1 MADRL
6 ADKIADRFLFS
17 TLSHVQGGILGTLTQ
32 PFFYGAS
39 CDKWAHEPT
48 LIPDPTLIYKAG
60 MQGWIDDNTAR
71 LACAMNGV
79 AYAPDTAGQVPVK
92 LFDGKGKVICTLPSM
107 QSGLWA
113 GIMRSMLSLPGE
125 GKIMDAYVRGILTEN
140 QAKWRL
146 KRYGANVEHW
156 FSMYPSWQSAPGEGT
171 IIDGWIRGLLDNDDY
186 ESLMRRAGADL
197 NWFAKVPHLY
207 YSRVSPGV
215 LNEAVNRGYISPADW
230 SGGIDRSGYGAS
242 FDKSVWDRM
251 RSIMPG
257 PGEITR
263 MAARFGF
270 HATFASALGLYDDQP
285 ADYRRQMDR
294 AGCHEDLGMPI
305 AADGVARNATWKDIY
320 WAQSR
325 RGLSVGEAMRMYH
338 RLRPEEMVNVN
349 KFVPGAKPFGLD
361 ELDMWLEYNDIPS
374 SVRSNLTETG
384 FIPLSLREIRM
395 TVKLGVKSKEWV
407 VARLQD
413 QGHRKDR
420 AEDLYDI
427 IFAQEQWRRNNG
439 IRSLIEGG
447 PAVAAREVLA
457 SYEEG
462 TIDAD
467 GATTNLAQLGFKNE
481 PIALQLAIVDSR
493 VTRKIVRAGVTS
505 VKRDYVNGTLNAEEA
520 TVQLVAMGVAGKR
533 IQQHLAMWTL
543 QRSRT
548 RRTATTAQLLSY
560 VTEGL
565 EDEATAAVRLA
576 NLGWD
581 KPDIVLMLARIKGK
595 MSQIKAKQLQAA
607 EKAALAKAKAL
618 AQAQKQAQDL
628 VKRLQADN
636 RRATP
641 RATLDKWLC
650 DGIISEGYY
659 LYRMTVMGYPASQAK
674 RYLDDAKRK
683 KACAPADES
692 ETQGEQAADAGL
704 PAPDGGQQP
713 EPL

>member
-39 CDKWAHEPT
+39 CDKWAREPT

-60 MQGWIDDNTAR
+60 MQGWIDHNTAR

-79 AYAPDTAGQVPVK
+79 AYAPDTAGQVPIK
-92 LFDGKGKVICTLPSM
+92 LFDDKGKVICTLPPM

-156 FSMYPSWQSAPGEGT
+156 FSMYPSWQSAPGEST
-171 IIDGWIRGLLDNDDY
+171 IIDGWIRGLLDNSDY
-186 ESLMRRAGADL
+186 EALMRRAGADM
-197 NWFAKVPHLY
+197 NWYAKVPQLY
-207 YSRVSPGV
+207 FSRVNPGV
-215 LNEAVNRGYISPADW
+215 LNEALNRGYISPADW
-230 SGGIDRSGYGAS
+230 GGGIDRSGYGAS
-242 FDKSVWDRM
+242 FDKTVWDRM
-251 RSIMPG
+251 RAFLPG

-263 MAARFGF
+263 MASRFGF
-270 HATFASALGLYDDQP
+270 HATLASALGLYDDQP
-285 ADYRRQMDR
+285 ADYRAQMDR
-294 AGCHEDLGMPI
+294 VGCHEELPLNI
-305 AADGVARNATWKDIY
+305 TADGLQRPATWKDLY

-325 RGLSVGEAMRMYH
+325 RGLSVGEAMRLYH
-338 RLRPEEMVNVN
+338 RLRPESMADIN
-349 KFVPGAKPFGLD
+349 KFVPGAKAFTLAD
-361 ELDMWLEYNDIPS
+361 LDMWLRYNDVPS
-374 SVRSNLTETG
+374 SVRDNMTELA
-384 FIPLSLREIRM
+384 FLPLSLREIR
-395 TVKLGVKSKEWV
+395 TAVRLQVHPKEWII
-407 VARLQD
+407 ARFQD
-413 QGHRKDR
+413 QGHRADR
-420 AEDLYDI
+420 AAELYDI
-427 IFAQEQWRRNNG
+427 IWAQELWRRNNPVRR
-439 IRSLIEGG
+439 IVENA
-447 PAVAAREVLA
+447 PAAAAREALA

-462 TIDAD
+462 TMDEDA
-467 GATTNLAQLGFKNE
+467 AKLNLAAFGFKDE
-481 PIALQLAIVDSR
+481 QIAMQLSIVDSR
-493 VTRKIVRAGVTS
+493 VARKIVHAGVLS
-505 VKRDYVNGTLNAEEA
+505 VKRDYINGTLNSEEA
-520 TVQLVAMGVAGKR
+520 TVQLVAMGVAPKR
-533 IQQHLAMWTL
+533 VSQHLAMWTL

-659 LYRMTVMGYPASQAK
+659 LYRMTVMGFPASQAK